1 MQSAVKSSAILIC
14 SAIFGLST
22 TAAFAI
28 DGAKDLFYK
37 QMSQPT
43 EQINTGVQYW
53 IELRRNGKSSRVSNK
68 FDFQS
73 GDRIKFHVKSNI
85 SGFAYVVLKEGSKGE
100 HAVLFPDSKLPDDN
114 RVKAGVDYAI
124 PGDGFLLFDS
134 EPGSEKL
141 MLILSRDTIH
151 PDDWI
156 RTNSTKPRVL
166 VASRQPGAKDLVPG
180 SAVVGFDDS
189 PQIADLP
196 PSSTTLVSSSGG
208 ENSNPETH
216 IAARPPITPSSDT
229 NNDTSNG
236 APLPAAMANVVTT
249 VVEKD
254 PKLVLALDIVLTH
267 KP

>member
-1 MQSAVKSSAILIC
+1 MQSAAKSSAILIC
-14 SAIFGLST
+14 SAILAFGA
-22 TAAFAI
+22 TAAFAV
-28 DGAKDLFYK
+28 DGAKDMFYR
-37 QMSQPT
+37 QLSRPT

-53 IELRRNGKSSRVSNK
+53 IELRRNGQTSRVNNK

-100 HAVLFPDSKLPDDN
+100 HAVLFPDSKLQDDN
-114 RVKAGVDYAI
+114 RVKASVDYAI
-124 PGDGFLLFDS
+124 PSDGYLLFDS
-134 EPGSEKL
+134 QPGSEKL
-141 MLILSRDTIH
+141 MLILSREAIR

-156 RTNSTKPRVL
+156 RNTTRPRVL

-180 SAVVGFDDS
+180 TAVVGFDDS

-196 PSSTTLVSSSGG
+196 APAPSTTLVSSNG
-208 ENSNPETH
+208 ESNTSPATNSPG
-216 IAARPPITPSSDT
+216 TPVVANDT
-229 NNDTSNG
+229 NNGTNS
-236 APLPAAMANVVTT
+236 PLIPASMANSVTT

-267 KP
+267 RP